1 MKVRLTK
8 EAREKLEY
16 VLDAILSVNPFAARR
31 YREKIGSS
39 LRRLGRFPRLGHAVP
54 EHPTA
59 PVKQFIVLPYRFFY
73 FIDEAEQAVW
83 VVDVWHGAQLP
94 AQPRLPA
101 GREPEPA
108 QE

>member
-8 EAREKLEY
+8 EARGKLDD

-31 YREKIGSS
+31 YRDKIGSS
-39 LRRLGRFPRLGHAVP
+39 LRRLGRYPRLGHVVP
-54 EHPTA
+54 EYPTA
-59 PVKQFIVLPYRFFY
+59 QVKQFIVLPYRFFY
-73 FIDEAEQAVW
+73 FIDERERTVW

-94 AQPRLPA
+94 AEPRLPA

-108 QE
+108 RE